1 MEFVKLNNGVKMP
14 AIGYGTWDLRGQ
26 ECVNCVSK
34 AIQTGY
40 RLIDTAVMYD
50 NEREVGK
57 GMKKS
62 GISREEIFLTTKLD
76 HRYAS
81 YEKAKKGI
89 DECLKNL
96 QADYIDLL
104 LVHEPYAEYISMYQ
118 ALEEAYAQGKI
129 RAIGISNINRR
140 LYDQLLSLCKVVPMV
155 NQVESHV
162 YYPQLSYQK
171 YLQEKGT
178 VMESWAPFTEGRRRI
193 FAEPVLMEIAQK
205 YQKTVGQIALKYL
218 SQNGIIVIPKT
229 AKEERMKENISLFGF
244 SLDESDLHQIRK
256 LDEGKSLFGWYEP

>member
-1 MEFVKLNNGVKMP
+1 MQHE
-14 AIGYGTWDLRGQ
+14 I
-26 ECVNCVSK
+26 
-34 AIQTGY
+34 
-40 RLIDTAVMYD
+40 
-50 NEREVGK
+50 
-57 GMKKS
+57 
-62 GISREEIFLTTKLD
+62 REEVDVIHTIHCLRSEIDRCCNESSLREHLLEPPLLVCTT
-76 HRYAS
+76 
-81 YEKAKKGI
+81 
-89 DECLKNL
+89 
-96 QADYIDLL
+96 ADYIDLL

-140 LYDQLLSLCKVVPMV
+140 LYDQLLSVCKVVPMV

-193 FAEPVLMEIAQK
+193 FTEPVLMEIAQK